1 MSETDKLL
9 QLKSMIERLRTERSQ
24 VTEQLKSDTIELH
37 KIEQQLLTHETQ
49 EVALD
54 AAIFEKESS
63 LAEYRKMIAESENA
77 HREMMESTDN
87 ILKLLEKESREI
99 QLKNA
104 RILN

>member
-1 MSETDKLL
+1 
-9 QLKSMIERLRTERSQ
+9 MIERLRAERAQ
-24 VTEQLKSDTIELH
+24 VTDQLKTDTIELH
-37 KIEQQLLTHETQ
+37 KVEQQLLAFETQ
-49 EVALD
+49 EAALD
-54 AAIFEKESS
+54 AAILEKENSV
-63 LAEYRKMIAESENA
+63 AEYRKMIAESENA